1 VATPLAEARKTMG
14 SYADALALDQQASS
28 RRAQEL
34 LGWKPSR
41 PDALQELE
49 HGSYARAT

>member
-1 VATPLAEARKTMG
+1 MG
-14 SYADALALDQQASS
+14 TYADALALDQQFSS
-28 RRAQEL
+28 RRAEEV

-49 HGSYARAT
+49 RGSYARSA